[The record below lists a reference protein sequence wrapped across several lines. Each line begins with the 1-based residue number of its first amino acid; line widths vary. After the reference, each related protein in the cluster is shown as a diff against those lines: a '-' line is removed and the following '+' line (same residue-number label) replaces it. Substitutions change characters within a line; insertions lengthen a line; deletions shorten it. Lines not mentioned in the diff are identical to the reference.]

1 MSALDLVPEI
11 PTVDQC
17 IDWMMQSRSN
27 AREQLLRDGRFGHTG
42 EGCSGPLHPG
52 VTIDT
57 KGLRVERPTP
67 EQWETAVRWHIHCRE
82 HGYPGAREQG
92 GYPPKPSTAGRP
104 PTILVSWAT
113 LRARLE
119 REDSGQSS
127 LFT

>member
-1 MSALDLVPEI
+1 MSGENQLPEI

-17 IDWMMQSRSN
+17 IDWMMQSRPN
-27 AREQLLRDGRFGHTG
+27 ARQQLLEAGRFGHTG

-52 VTIDT
+52 VHIDS
-57 KGLRVERPTP
+57 KGLRVERPTR
-67 EQWETAVRWHIHCRE
+67 EQWEVTVRWHTHCRQ
-82 HGYPGAREQG
+82 HGYAGANTPD